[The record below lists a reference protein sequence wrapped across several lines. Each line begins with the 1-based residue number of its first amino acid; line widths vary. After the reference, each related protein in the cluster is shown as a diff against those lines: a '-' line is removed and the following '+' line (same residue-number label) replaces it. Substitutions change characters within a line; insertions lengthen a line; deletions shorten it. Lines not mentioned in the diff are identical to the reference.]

1 MTVLLCASGDTAIAT
16 SGGSGPVWN
25 EAHRKLGGELGAGAH
40 RRGVRVPSLCARA
53 VLSQER
59 GLGGWVG

>member
-1 MTVLLCASGDTAIAT
+1 MTVLLCASGDTVIAT
-16 SGGSGPVWN
+16 SGGSGPVCN

-40 RRGVRVPSLCARA
+40 RRGVRAPSLCAHA